1 MKISLLSAAV
11 FLLAASI
18 ATTTVSGA
26 ASTSRSPSKRT
37 AAFVVPQHPTSARR
51 RVVPLHQHQRS
62 AAASPL
68 FLSSFPVDASTGL
81 SVPQHDP
88 RGEPPPRENN
98 PNGSS
103 TTSSSRYYGNQQQGI
118 VRGQEQHF
126 LEETS
131 SSSLN
136 PMVAMSVGTV
146 MLLAGMVMTMAN
158 PNTPVS
164 VHDDST
170 TTTTVLSEHDRRVQQ
185 DMFDYELQE
194 QTITADVMSGG
205 FYF

>member
-1 MKISLLSAAV
+1 MKVSLLSAAV

-51 RVVPLHQHQRS
+51 RVVPLHQHQHQRS
-62 AAASPL
+62 AAASRL

-103 TTSSSRYYGNQQQGI
+103 TTRDIRWTQ
-118 VRGQEQHF
+118 
-126 LEETS
+126 L
-131 SSSLN
+131 
-136 PMVAMSVGTV
+136 
-146 MLLAGMVMTMAN
+146 
-158 PNTPVS
+158 
-164 VHDDST
+164 
-170 TTTTVLSEHDRRVQQ
+170 
-185 DMFDYELQE
+185 
-194 QTITADVMSGG
+194 
-205 FYF
+205 